1 MIVQGRLADYI
12 RDNGIKQVWIS
23 QKTGISE
30 SRLSGIL
37 TRRLKMTAD
46 EYERIVSVIGKEP
59 NDFMEVG

>member
-1 MIVQGRLADYI
+1 MIVQSRLADYI

>member
-1 MIVQGRLADYI
+1 MVVQGRLSDYI
-12 RDNGIKQVWIS
+12 RNRGIKQAWIS

-37 TRRLKMTAD
+37 TQRLKLTAD
-46 EYERIVSVIGKEP
+46 EYEKIVSAIGKEP